1 MTAFRAGTYDDV
13 NSIYQSLSD
22 KDKEYVTPGS
32 RDYKDVPKNLAARE
46 VAYDGDL
53 PVGFVD
59 IYGPYAES
67 RILRMPWAKTKPG
80 YYTVETA
87 VRESHRGKGLSPELT
102 KRSVKQV
109 LAQIIRNRKDAK
121 ARGFSSIPGEPD
133 RIEWVFLNGNEKS
146 EKAAIRAGFERKGRN
161 RYEFAIPKDSD

>member
-1 MTAFRAGTYDDV
+1 MKFRKGTYADV

-22 KDKEYVTPGS
+22 KDKEYVTPGR

-87 VRESHRGKGLSPELT
+87 VRESHRGKGLSSEMA
-102 KRSVKQV
+102 KRAVKKV
-109 LAQIIRNRKDAK
+109 LAQVVKNREDAK
-121 ARGFSSIPGEPD
+121 AHGVSSIPGEPD
-133 RIEWVFLNGNEKS
+133 KIKWNILSGNEKS
-146 EKAAIRAGFERKGRN
+146 ERAAIRAGFKRVGTGR
-161 RYEFAIPKDSD
+161 YAIEV

>member
-1 MTAFRAGTYDDV
+1 MKFRKGTYNDV

-22 KDKEYVTPGS
+22 EDKEYVTPGR
-32 RDYKDVPKNLAARE
+32 RDYKDVPKNLAARQ
-46 VAYDGDL
+46 VAYDDDLGDL

-67 RILRMPWAKTKPG
+67 KILRMPWAKPTPG

-87 VRESHRGKGLSPELT
+87 VRESHRGRGLSPELA
-102 KRSVKQV
+102 KRAVKKV
-109 LAQIIRNRKDAK
+109 LAQIVKNREDAK

-133 RIEWVFLNGNEKS
+133 KIKWNFLRGNEKS
-146 EKAAIRAGFERKGRN
+146 ERAAIRSGFKRVGNGR
-161 RYEFAIPKDSD
+161 YAFDV